1 MVNELA
7 LVLSALGLGGLLG
20 AFAKAVLDKQQ
31 LKFTKVFEFKEAR
44 YKAIVIMMWAA
55 LNLDGRQMQKLK
67 AVRPDI
73 ASPEA
78 LDGELELE
86 YYNAMLYASDD
97 VLKHLALFN
106 EHRTI
111 DNWRGTLGISSAAPL
126 IAAPWATPAAG
137 PGRRTCPAPAASAIH
152 SLTDLRRHSDGRQQY
167 GLERPNGRTPH
178 PSRRR

>member
-1 MVNELA
+1 MVSGMA

-73 ASPEA
+73 ASPDA

-106 EHRTI
+106 EHKTI
-111 DNWRGTLGISSAAPL
+111 DNWR
-126 IAAPWATPAAG
+126 ATARAM
-137 PGRRTCPAPAASAIH
+137 RR
-152 SLTDLRRHSDGRQQY
+152 DLY
-167 GLERPNGRTPH
+167 
-178 PSRRR
+178 